1 MVERML
7 TGSHLCMER
16 ATQMPQPIFQDKIKV
31 RFIFQ
36 HWVEIDRNFLIEVH
50 FPLHG
55 A

>member
-7 TGSHLCMER
+7 SGSHLCMER
-16 ATQMPQPIFQDKIKV
+16 ATQMPQPIFKDKIKV

-36 HWVEIDRNFLIEVH
+36 HWVEIDRNFPIEVH
-50 FPLHG
+50 FPVHG

>member
-1 MVERML
+1 MVEHML
-7 TGSHLCMER
+7 SGSHLCMER
-16 ATQMPQPIFQDKIKV
+16 ATQMPQPISKDKIKK